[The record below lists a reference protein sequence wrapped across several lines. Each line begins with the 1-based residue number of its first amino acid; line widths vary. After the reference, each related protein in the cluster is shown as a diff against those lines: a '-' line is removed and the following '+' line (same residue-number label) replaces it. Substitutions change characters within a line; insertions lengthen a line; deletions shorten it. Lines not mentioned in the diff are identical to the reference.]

1 MVSTTHQEQVVRS
14 RYQEREADR
23 LMMKRLFFLV
33 FPICFVAIA
42 LVRISTVFS
51 ARDGRAEGSVFEE
64 AKASAYAAL
73 GYAFHV

>member
-1 MVSTTHQEQVVRS
+1 MVSTTHQEQVARS
-14 RYQEREADR
+14 RCREREAER
-23 LMMKRLFFLV
+23 VMMNRLFFLV
-33 FPICFVAIA
+33 FPLCFIAIA

-51 ARDGRAEGSVFEE
+51 ARDGRAEGSVFAE

>member
-1 MVSTTHQEQVVRS
+1 MVLMTAQDAAARS
-14 RYQEREADR
+14 RHQEREADR

-33 FPICFVAIA
+33 YPLCLTAIA
-42 LVRISTVFS
+42 LTRLSTVFS
-51 ARDGRAEGSVFEE
+51 ARDARAEGSVFSE

>member
-1 MVSTTHQEQVVRS
+1 MVSTTHQEQVVRN

-51 ARDGRAEGSVFEE
+51 ARDGRAEGSVFAE